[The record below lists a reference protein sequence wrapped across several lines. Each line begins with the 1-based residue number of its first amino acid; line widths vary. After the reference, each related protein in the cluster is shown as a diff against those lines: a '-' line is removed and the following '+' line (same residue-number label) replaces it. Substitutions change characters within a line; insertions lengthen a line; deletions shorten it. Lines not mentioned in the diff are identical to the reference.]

1 MLSDCIYSINNRAL
15 NSRDNEY
22 KYTHYIPNT
31 YGNANKYHKKKLEY
45 YQMKKVLLSI
55 LEPAHIQKGEVLQ
68 RKRTYD
74 YEEGYEDI
82 LKSGNYVN
90 NSGFYDPDRKEHV
103 EFVVQMIPETVYY
116 LTYTLSNRTFRVP
129 LEESEIKQY
138 PDLEV
143 VDVGRIT
150 PVYGDITA
158 DMLSVQFVEKILLLI
173 KNRNYTLIF
182 ENNTEQ
188 ETEVKDELAAEPV
201 SVEWNGGHAGRI
213 IKNERKTNMY
223 KGPKTTMY
231 IVRSLNMVNWLC
243 SHGFKILKVEDS
255 EKDEKLKVFFFEES
269 PALHHTM
276 MMYRK
281 EVWLY
286 GKRQSSN

>member
-1 MLSDCIYSINNRAL
+1 MTPPKEYLKNLKHHTITEKMLSDCIYSINNRAL

-22 KYTHYIPNT
+22 KYTHYIPDP
-31 YGNANKYHKKKLEY
+31 YGNANKYRKKKQEY
-45 YQMKKVLLSI
+45 YSMKRVLLSV
-55 LEPAHIQKGEVLQ
+55 LEPSLIQRGEVLQ

-74 YEEGYEDI
+74 YEDGYEEI

-188 ETEVKDELAAEPV
+188 ETEVKDELAVEPV
-201 SVEWNGGHAGRI
+201 TVDA
-213 IKNERKTNMY
+213 
-223 KGPKTTMY
+223 
-231 IVRSLNMVNWLC
+231 
-243 SHGFKILKVEDS
+243 
-255 EKDEKLKVFFFEES
+255 
-269 PALHHTM
+269 
-276 MMYRK
+276 
-281 EVWLY
+281 
-286 GKRQSSN
+286 

>member
-1 MLSDCIYSINNRAL
+1 MKPPKEYLKNLKHHTITEKMLSDCIYSINNRAL
-15 NSRDNEY
+15 NGRDNEY
-22 KYTHYIPNT
+22 KYTHYIPDP
-31 YGNANKYHKKKLEY
+31 YGNANKYRKKKLEY
-45 YQMKKVLLSI
+45 YSMKRVLLSV
-55 LEPAHIQKGEVLQ
+55 LEPSLIQRGEVLQ
-68 RKRTYD
+68 HKRTYD
-74 YEEGYEDI
+74 YEEGYEEI

-201 SVEWNGGHAGRI
+201 SVE
-213 IKNERKTNMY
+213 
-223 KGPKTTMY
+223 
-231 IVRSLNMVNWLC
+231 
-243 SHGFKILKVEDS
+243 
-255 EKDEKLKVFFFEES
+255 
-269 PALHHTM
+269 
-276 MMYRK
+276 
-281 EVWLY
+281 
-286 GKRQSSN
+286 

>member
-1 MLSDCIYSINNRAL
+1 MKPPKEYLKNLKHHIITEQMLSDCIYSINNRAL

-22 KYTHYIPNT
+22 KYTYYIPDT
-31 YGNANKYHKKKLEY
+31 YGNANKYRKKKLEY
-45 YQMKKVLLSI
+45 YGMKKVLLSV

-74 YEEGYEDI
+74 YEEGYEEI

-103 EFVVQMIPETVYY
+103 EFVVQMIPQTVYY

-201 SVEWNGGHAGRI
+201 SVE
-213 IKNERKTNMY
+213 
-223 KGPKTTMY
+223 
-231 IVRSLNMVNWLC
+231 
-243 SHGFKILKVEDS
+243 
-255 EKDEKLKVFFFEES
+255 
-269 PALHHTM
+269 
-276 MMYRK
+276 
-281 EVWLY
+281 
-286 GKRQSSN
+286 

>member
-1 MLSDCIYSINNRAL
+1 MKPPKEYLKNLKHHTITEKMLSDCIYSINNRAL

-22 KYTHYIPNT
+22 KYTHYVPDT
-31 YGNANKYHKKKLEY
+31 YGNANKYRKKKLEY
-45 YQMKKVLLSI
+45 YSMKKVLLSI
-55 LEPAHIQKGEVLQ
+55 LEPSRIQKCEVLQ

-74 YEEGYEDI
+74 YEEGYEEI

-103 EFVVQMIPETVYY
+103 EFVVQMIPQTVYY

-201 SVEWNGGHAGRI
+201 SVE
-213 IKNERKTNMY
+213 
-223 KGPKTTMY
+223 
-231 IVRSLNMVNWLC
+231 
-243 SHGFKILKVEDS
+243 
-255 EKDEKLKVFFFEES
+255 
-269 PALHHTM
+269 
-276 MMYRK
+276 
-281 EVWLY
+281 
-286 GKRQSSN
+286 

>member
-1 MLSDCIYSINNRAL
+1 MKPPKEYLKNLKHHTITEQMLSDCLFSINNRAL
-15 NSRDNEY
+15 NSRDSEY
-22 KYTHYIPNT
+22 KYTHYVPDTN
-31 YGNANKYHKKKLEY
+31 GNANKYRKKKLEY
-45 YQMKKVLLSI
+45 YSMKRVLLSL
-55 LEPAHIQKGEVLQ
+55 LEPSYIQKGEVLQ

-74 YEEGYEDI
+74 YEEGYEEI

-103 EFVVQMIPETVYY
+103 EFVVQMIPQTVYY
-116 LTYTLSNRTFRVP
+116 LVYTVSNRTFRVP
-129 LEESEIKQY
+129 LAEAEIEKY
-138 PDLEV
+138 PDLEI

-201 SVEWNGGHAGRI
+201 SVE
-213 IKNERKTNMY
+213 
-223 KGPKTTMY
+223 
-231 IVRSLNMVNWLC
+231 
-243 SHGFKILKVEDS
+243 
-255 EKDEKLKVFFFEES
+255 
-269 PALHHTM
+269 
-276 MMYRK
+276 
-281 EVWLY
+281 
-286 GKRQSSN
+286 

>member
-1 MLSDCIYSINNRAL
+1 MKPPKEYLKNLKHHTITEKMLSDCIYSINNRAL

-31 YGNANKYHKKKLEY
+31 YGNANKYNKKKLEY

-201 SVEWNGGHAGRI
+201 SVE
-213 IKNERKTNMY
+213 
-223 KGPKTTMY
+223 
-231 IVRSLNMVNWLC
+231 
-243 SHGFKILKVEDS
+243 
-255 EKDEKLKVFFFEES
+255 
-269 PALHHTM
+269 
-276 MMYRK
+276 
-281 EVWLY
+281 
-286 GKRQSSN
+286 

>member
-1 MLSDCIYSINNRAL
+1 MKPPKEYLKNLKHHTITEKMLSDCIYSINNRAL
-15 NSRDNEY
+15 NRRDNEY

-31 YGNANKYHKKKLEY
+31 YGNANKYNKKKLEY

-68 RKRTYD
+68 RKRPYD
-74 YEEGYEDI
+74 YEEGYGEI
-82 LKSGNYVN
+82 LKSENYVN
-90 NSGFYDPDRKEHV
+90 NSGVYDPDRKEHV

-201 SVEWNGGHAGRI
+201 SVE
-213 IKNERKTNMY
+213 
-223 KGPKTTMY
+223 
-231 IVRSLNMVNWLC
+231 
-243 SHGFKILKVEDS
+243 
-255 EKDEKLKVFFFEES
+255 
-269 PALHHTM
+269 
-276 MMYRK
+276 
-281 EVWLY
+281 
-286 GKRQSSN
+286 